1 MGSESKPELD
11 ENIPEAIAAVE
22 LISAGESSVKGQIYL
37 SYREGVT
44 KIWGTVFDLTVGL
57 HGFHIHEKG
66 QLGNNCKDSGGHFN
80 PSKVT
85 HGAPTDE
92 ERHTGDLG
100 NIMVYNP
107 KFISLGDGGIHDVAG
122 RAIVI
127 HAGEDDLG
135 LGDDEGSL
143 KTGNAGSRVACGVI
157 RLL

>member
-1 MGSESKPELD
+1 MG
-11 ENIPEAIAAVE
+11 
-22 LISAGESSVKGQIYL
+22 
-37 SYREGVT
+37 T

-107 KFISLGDGGIHDVAG
+107 KFTRMEKVDKLISLGDGGTHDVAG

-127 HAGEDDLG
+127 HAGEVSEQSFCFLSFFD
-135 LGDDEGSL
+135 
-143 KTGNAGSRVACGVI
+143 
-157 RLL
+157 RLLLFLE